1 MNVLIVDDQERILD
15 AISTLVNW
23 EKLKV
28 EQVFTADSAQA
39 AKEIL
44 RRERIDI
51 MLTDIEM
58 PGEDGIALHRWQT
71 REYPAVVCIFLT
83 SHADFSYAKEAI
95 HNGAFDYILQPAAIH
110 EIEEVFTRCIRHVEK
125 KKLLEQKSSRYD
137 LQTPER
143 LKAHVLAM
151 FHQKDLFSQMEEWR
165 QDSCTEGES
174 WWYLPCLAEVWQVE
188 IKIIS
193 GLLDKVLEEVFMGRE
208 GIFFASC
215 ELNAQQIGILLYGN
229 GEMKE
234 LPFMKE
240 LLYYAFMQMEQ
251 ECGCEWNLYMGQ
263 YAEKD
268 LPNQIRL
275 IFDFCTGRIS
285 KKNEV
290 YLLEMKKS
298 IQLRKP
304 DGMVWSRWLIRGD
317 TVLVRNQVRN
327 LLQYAQ
333 EEHLTI
339 GYMQQIIRAFVE
351 ACTIACHE
359 QQRNMT
365 EIFVESF
372 DYEKMMNERFSI
384 QELEE
389 KVDLCLKQYES
400 ILSEKEDRRDHYS
413 VKERMQEILVYLDD
427 NMEQMISRRDA
438 AKYVFLNEDYFS
450 RVFLKETGMR
460 YKEYVLKHK
469 MDYAGKLLTETDL
482 PVTLIASKVGYENF
496 AHFTKMFRK
505 IIGVSPTIY
514 RKKHQEQD
522 RS

>member
-1 MNVLIVDDQERILD
+1 
-15 AISTLVNW
+15 
-23 EKLKV
+23 
-28 EQVFTADSAQA
+28 
-39 AKEIL
+39 
-44 RRERIDI
+44 
-51 MLTDIEM
+51 
-58 PGEDGIALHRWQT
+58 
-71 REYPAVVCIFLT
+71 
-83 SHADFSYAKEAI
+83 
-95 HNGAFDYILQPAAIH
+95 
-110 EIEEVFTRCIRHVEK
+110 
-125 KKLLEQKSSRYD
+125 
-137 LQTPER
+137 
-143 LKAHVLAM
+143 
-151 FHQKDLFSQMEEWR
+151 
-165 QDSCTEGES
+165 
-174 WWYLPCLAEVWQVE
+174 
-188 IKIIS
+188 
-193 GLLDKVLEEVFMGRE
+193 
-208 GIFFASC
+208 
-215 ELNAQQIGILLYGN
+215 
-229 GEMKE
+229 
-234 LPFMKE
+234 
-240 LLYYAFMQMEQ
+240 
-251 ECGCEWNLYMGQ
+251 MGQ

-290 YLLEMKKS
+290 YLLETKKT

-304 DGMVWSRWLIRGD
+304 DGMVWSRWLVRGD

-413 VKERMQEILVYLDD
+413 VKERMQEILVYLDE

-514 RKKHQEQD
+514 RKNHQEQD